1 MGEKAQT
8 NIDFVISVTVFVG
21 AVLFGVQFIGSTAD
35 PLLSDAGRGSIE
47 PEAVGDRLYTIEM
60 SGEDYGEL
68 NLGYLLNGSGEVKNE
83 SQMMEELSV
92 DANGLSLEVVNSDGD
107 TVKIDGDNATVGDPP
122 PDAGA
127 EVRGVRRIGHTETN
141 GTVAVD
147 LRVW

>member
-1 MGEKAQT
+1 
-8 NIDFVISVTVFVG
+8 
-21 AVLFGVQFIGSTAD
+21 
-35 PLLSDAGRGSIE
+35 
-47 PEAVGDRLYTIEM
+47 M